1 MNERMDGYSRLCC
14 VVMPAKLG
22 KNGAYFAFFSAKT
35 SVFKVHT
42 QGRGMKKLLGLMIG
56 FLVFLVGPAY
66 ALTVTPTSDSA
77 TLVDSLL
84 GSGISVI
91 SSAFTGASGSAGLF
105 SGAGDAI
112 GINSGIILTS
122 GQASLA
128 VGPNDESS
136 ATAVNSFPGS
146 ATLDALIPGFTTQD
160 AAILDIVFT
169 SDTGNL
175 FFNFV
180 FASEEYNQYVGSN
193 FNDVFGFFLD
203 GVNIAL
209 LPDETPVSINNVN
222 LGSNAAYYINNSVTA
237 GSDGPVVA
245 IPVDLQ
251 YDGFTTVLTAQALGL
266 SAGEHT
272 ISLQIADAGDSSLDS
287 AIFLQGGSFSGEQP
301 EPNTV
306 PEPSTLLLVGAG
318 LLGLFRLRRKA

>member
-1 MNERMDGYSRLCC
+1 
-14 VVMPAKLG
+14 
-22 KNGAYFAFFSAKT
+22 
-35 SVFKVHT
+35 
-42 QGRGMKKLLGLMIG
+42 MKKLLGLMIG

-77 TLVDSLL
+77 TLVNNLL
-84 GSGISVI
+84 GSGISAI

-122 GQASLA
+122 GQANLA
-128 VGPNDESS
+128 VGPNDSES
-136 ATAVNSFPGS
+136 ATGSNNFAGS
-146 ATLDALIPGFTTQD
+146 ATLNALIPGFSTFD

-169 SDTGNL
+169 SNTGNL

-180 FASEEYNQYVGSN
+180 FASEEYNEWVDSSY
-193 FNDVFGFFLD
+193 NDVFGFFLD

-222 LGSNAAYYINNSVTA
+222 LGANPSYYINNDADVPS
-237 GSDGPVVA
+237 
-245 IPVDLQ
+245 PVDLQ

-272 ISLQIADAGDSSLDS
+272 ISLQIADAGDYSLDS
-287 AIFLQGGSFSGEQP
+287 AIFLQGGSFGGDD
-301 EPNTV
+301 PNTNIV

>member
-1 MNERMDGYSRLCC
+1 
-14 VVMPAKLG
+14 
-22 KNGAYFAFFSAKT
+22 
-35 SVFKVHT
+35 
-42 QGRGMKKLLGLMIG
+42 MIG
-56 FLVFLVGPAY
+56 VLMFLVGPAY

-77 TLVDSLL
+77 ILVDSLL

-91 SSAFTGASGSAGLF
+91 SSAFTGADGSAGLF

-122 GQASLA
+122 GQANLA
-128 VGPNDESS
+128 VGPNDSESAS
-136 ATAVNSFPGS
+136 ASNNFPGS
-146 ATLDALIPGFTTQD
+146 ATLDALIPGFSTND
-160 AAILDIVFT
+160 ATILDIVFT

-180 FASEEYNQYVGSN
+180 FASEEYNEYVGTS

-209 LPDETPVSINNVN
+209 LPDGSPVSINNVN
-222 LGSNAAYYINNSVTA
+222 LGANPSYYINNDEDVPS
-237 GSDGPVVA
+237 
-245 IPVDLQ
+245 PVDLQ

-266 SAGEHT
+266 SVGEHT

-287 AIFLQGGSFSGEQP
+287 GIFLQGGSFSGEQP

>member
-1 MNERMDGYSRLCC
+1 
-14 VVMPAKLG
+14 
-22 KNGAYFAFFSAKT
+22 
-35 SVFKVHT
+35 
-42 QGRGMKKLLGLMIG
+42 MKKLLGLMIG

-66 ALTVTPTSDSA
+66 ALTITPTSDSA

-122 GQASLA
+122 GQANLA
-128 VGPNDESS
+128 VGPNDESGAGQS
-136 ATAVNSFPGS
+136 NGFGGS
-146 ATLDALIPGFTTQD
+146 ATLDALIPGYSTHD

-180 FASEEYNQYVGSN
+180 FASEEYNEWVGSSY
-193 FNDVFGFFLD
+193 NDVFGFFLD

-222 LGSNAAYYINNSVTA
+222 LGENTSYYINNS
-237 GSDGPVVA
+237 GVA
-245 IPVDLQ
+245 SPVDIQ

-272 ISLQIADAGDSSLDS
+272 ISLQIADAGDFILDS
-287 AIFLQGGSFSGEQP
+287 GIFLQGGSFSGDDP
-301 EPNTV
+301 NINTV

>member
-1 MNERMDGYSRLCC
+1 
-14 VVMPAKLG
+14 
-22 KNGAYFAFFSAKT
+22 
-35 SVFKVHT
+35 
-42 QGRGMKKLLGLMIG
+42 MKKLLGLMIG

-66 ALTVTPTSDSA
+66 ALTITPTSDSA
-77 TLVDSLL
+77 TLVNNLL

-122 GQASLA
+122 GQANLA
-128 VGPNDESS
+128 VGPNDESGAGQS
-136 ATAVNSFPGS
+136 NGFGGS
-146 ATLDALIPGFTTQD
+146 ATLDALIPGYSTHD

-180 FASEEYNQYVGSN
+180 FASEEYNEWVGSSY
-193 FNDVFGFFLD
+193 NDVFGFFLD

-222 LGSNAAYYINNSVTA
+222 LGENTSYYISNS
-237 GSDGPVVA
+237 DVA
-245 IPVDLQ
+245 SPVDIQ

-272 ISLQIADAGDSSLDS
+272 ISLQIADAGDFILDS
-287 AIFLQGGSFSGEQP
+287 GIFLQGGSFSGDDP
-301 EPNTV
+301 NINTV

>member
-1 MNERMDGYSRLCC
+1 
-14 VVMPAKLG
+14 
-22 KNGAYFAFFSAKT
+22 
-35 SVFKVHT
+35 
-42 QGRGMKKLLGLMIG
+42 MKKLLGLMIG

-66 ALTVTPTSDSA
+66 ALTITPTSDSS

-91 SSAFTGASGSAGLF
+91 SSAFTGADGSAGLF

-128 VGPNDESS
+128 VGPNDQSG
-136 ATAVNSFPGS
+136 ATAGNNFPGS
-146 ATLDALIPGFTTQD
+146 ATLDALIPGFSTFD

-180 FASEEYNQYVGSN
+180 FASEEYNEWVGSS

-209 LPDETPVSINNVN
+209 LPDATPVSINNVN
-222 LGSNAAYYINNSVTA
+222 LGENPSYYINNS
-237 GSDGPVVA
+237 DVA
-245 IPVDLQ
+245 SPVDIQ

-272 ISLQIADAGDSSLDS
+272 ISLQIADAGDSALDS
-287 AIFLQGGSFSGEQP
+287 AIFLQGGSFSGDQP

>member
-1 MNERMDGYSRLCC
+1 
-14 VVMPAKLG
+14 
-22 KNGAYFAFFSAKT
+22 
-35 SVFKVHT
+35 
-42 QGRGMKKLLGLMIG
+42 MKKLLGLMIG

-122 GQASLA
+122 GQANLA
-128 VGPNDESS
+128 VGPNDSES
-136 ATAVNSFPGS
+136 ATGSNNFAGS
-146 ATLDALIPGFTTQD
+146 ATLDALIPGFSTFD

-169 SDTGNL
+169 SNTGNL

-180 FASEEYNQYVGSN
+180 FASEEYNEWVNSSY
-193 FNDVFGFFLD
+193 NDVFGFFLD

-222 LGSNAAYYINNSVTA
+222 LGANPSYYINNS
-237 GSDGPVVA
+237 DVA
-245 IPVDLQ
+245 SPVDLQ